1 VERLRNMKRI
11 MLVDDNTDLT
21 YVVKKRL
28 EKLDS
33 NYEVIGAN
41 SGKECFELLNEGRIP
56 DLILLDIMMPDID
69 GWDIFAKLKENPSW
83 RDIPIVFLT
92 AKTDPYS
99 RGFGKIPAQD
109 YIEKPFEIP
118 ELKERLDKLL
128 NL

>member
-1 VERLRNMKRI
+1 MKRI
-11 MLVDDNTDLT
+11 MFVDDNTDLT

-41 SGKECFELLNEGRIP
+41 SGKECFELLNEGKIP

-118 ELKERLDKLL
+118 ELKERLDRLL
-128 NL
+128 NQ

>member
-1 VERLRNMKRI
+1 MKRI

-41 SGKECFELLNEGRIP
+41 SGKECFELLNEGKTP

-83 RDIPIVFLT
+83 RGIPIVFLT

-99 RGFGKIPAQD
+99 KGFGKIPAQD

-128 NL
+128 DK

>member
-1 VERLRNMKRI
+1 MDMKKI

-21 YVVKKRL
+21 YIVKKRL

-33 NYEVIGAN
+33 SYEVISAN
-41 SGKECFELLNEGRIP
+41 SGKECFELLKEGKIP

-69 GWDIFAKLKENPSW
+69 GWDIFAKIKENPSW
-83 RDIPIVFLT
+83 REIPIVFLT

-99 RGFGKIPAQD
+99 KAFGKIPSQG

-118 ELKERLDKLL
+118 ELKERIDKLL
-128 NL
+128 NQ

>member
-1 VERLRNMKRI
+1 MKRI

-41 SGKECFELLNEGRIP
+41 SGKECFEILNEGETP

-69 GWDIFAKLKENPSW
+69 GWNIFAKLKENPSW

-99 RGFGKIPAQD
+99 KGFGKIPAQD

-128 NL
+128 DR

>member
-1 VERLRNMKRI
+1 

-21 YVVKKRL
+21 HVVKRRL

-33 NYEVIGAN
+33 NYEVISAN
-41 SGKECFELLNEGRIP
+41 SGKECFELLKEGEIP

-69 GWDIFAKLKENPSW
+69 GWDIFAKIKENPSW
-83 RDIPIVFLT
+83 REISIVFLT

-99 RGFGKIPAQD
+99 KAFGKIPAQS

-118 ELKERLDKLL
+118 ELKERIDKLL
-128 NL
+128 SR